1 MRSGVAIINI
11 KMSNLKIQEV
21 EGGVVFTVK
30 VVPGS
35 SKTAICGLL
44 GDMLKVK
51 IAAAAEKGKANQAL
65 IDFLAKQFGV
75 KKNAISIISGQ
86 TKPIKQL
93 QILGISKGTLLEK
106 LDLNKAGEV

>member
-1 MRSGVAIINI
+1 
-11 KMSNLKIQEV
+11 MSDLTIQEV

-35 SKTAICGLL
+35 RKTALCGLL
-44 GDMLKVK
+44 GNMLKVK

-65 IDFLAKQFGV
+65 IDFLGKQLGV

-86 TKPIKQL
+86 TKPIKQI
-93 QILGISKGTLLEK
+93 QIAGISKGTLLEK
-106 LDLNKAGEV
+106 LSLNKTGEV